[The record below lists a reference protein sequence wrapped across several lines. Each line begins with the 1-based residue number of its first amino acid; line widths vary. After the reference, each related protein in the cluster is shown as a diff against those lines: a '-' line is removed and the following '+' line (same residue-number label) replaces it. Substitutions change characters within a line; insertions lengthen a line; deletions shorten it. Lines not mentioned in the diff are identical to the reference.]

1 VYTNKDV
8 KNTVATAIIPTSPIS
23 LNMQMN
29 IAPNPARQNSIISYD
44 LPESGQVAI
53 NMLSMNGNKLKVI
66 YQGYQSK
73 GIHTV
78 SLNNSVSTT
87 STLTN
92 GMYLV
97 QLLVNGKQKVE
108 KLIIEK

>member
-1 VYTNKDV
+1 
-8 KNTVATAIIPTSPIS
+8 
-23 LNMQMN
+23 MQMN
-29 IAPNPARQNSIISYD
+29 IAPNPVHQNAIISYD

-66 YQGYQSK
+66 YKGYQIK
-73 GIHTV
+73 GVHSV
-78 SLNNSVSTT
+78 SLNNSFS
-87 STLTN
+87 SSASSAN

-97 QLLVNGKQKVE
+97 QLLVNGKQKIE